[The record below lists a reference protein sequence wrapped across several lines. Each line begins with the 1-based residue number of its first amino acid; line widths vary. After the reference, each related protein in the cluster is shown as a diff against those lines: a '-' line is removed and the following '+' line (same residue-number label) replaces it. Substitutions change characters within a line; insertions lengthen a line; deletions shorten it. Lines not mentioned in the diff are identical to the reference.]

1 MSQQPKT
8 AFISTPHKGFI
19 YILERQGERKN
30 GKRLIAS
37 RMPERGREGDVL
49 VKLATVPLAIRRA
62 ARDHLGLPQTQ
73 WAPVLDR
80 T

>member
-1 MSQQPKT
+1 MPSRT
-8 AFISTPHKGFI
+8 REEG
-19 YILERQGERKN
+19 RKN

-62 ARDHLGLPQTQ
+62 ARDHLGLPQPQ
-73 WAPVLDR
+73 RGPVLDR